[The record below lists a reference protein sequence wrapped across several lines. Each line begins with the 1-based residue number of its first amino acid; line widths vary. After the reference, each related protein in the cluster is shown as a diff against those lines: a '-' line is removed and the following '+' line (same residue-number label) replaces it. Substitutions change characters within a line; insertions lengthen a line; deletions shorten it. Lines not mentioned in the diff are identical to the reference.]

1 MRRFSPPS
9 RSRAGVV
16 RKAASRLAWS
26 SLSLPERAASL
37 APSRTTKATSDNGRP
52 ASSCA
57 SGLESTSDSF
67 GKADSSLSSSDRSEE
82 HTSELQSLMR
92 ISYAVFCLKK
102 KKYTEHLRTNIT
114 YSQLQR
120 IQKQNKKQLTST
132 KHT

>member
-67 GKADSSLSSSDRSEE
+67 GKADSSRSEE

-92 ISYAVFCLKK
+92 TSYADFCL
-102 KKYTEHLRTNIT
+102 
-114 YSQLQR
+114 
-120 IQKQNKKQLTST
+120 QKQTQ
-132 KHT
+132 KHIYNDNPNAN